1 VSRSVAALIDR
12 RRLARTWPFAVIAG
26 AGQVSAI
33 WPPGPSNTGL
43 FWLSTALLL
52 LAALLLFL
60 RLPGGVSPLLLA
72 ASVDVVS
79 VTCLLLATG
88 GVGGG
93 FGPLYLI
100 AVVGLALYGSRRD
113 TTLVVALVLLG
124 LLVVSIQGGDAAMAT
139 ARRLGL
145 LAGISCVLSV
155 SIHALRLRLTESKR
169 HTERLLH
176 QAESINAAAR
186 RLSSLLEP
194 TAIAALGA
202 ELAAQAASPPGGPE
216 AASRYLRIQ
225 GDEVAV
231 EARFGPDLSDAS
243 WQLDK
248 WSLLGHVARELRPAS
263 ETVGAARPER
273 AGRSQPASQT
283 LLIPVAPGGRLH
295 GVLEIVSPTGALMD
309 DSLERSIALGHLL
322 ELALSNWD
330 AHEQLEQAGRAE
342 ERRRIARDLHDGL
355 AHELAYIAS
364 MARSSRRAMAQVD
377 VQELSSAADRAL
389 DEARRAITVLSATAP
404 QSLAGAVA
412 QTTEDLGSRLGVAV
426 RLELADDID
435 TPPDVTE
442 HVLRIVREAITNAAT
457 HGGPTVV
464 SVTVRKDD
472 GVRVV
477 IEDDGCGFDPE
488 LGARS
493 GFGLVSMRERADA
506 IGAGFAVASAP
517 SLGTRIELAL
527 P

>member
-1 VSRSVAALIDR
+1 LPFAAIVAA
-12 RRLARTWPFAVIAG
+12 
-26 AGQVSAI
+26 GQISAI
-33 WPPGPSNTGL
+33 WPPGPSNIWL
-43 FWLSTALLL
+43 FWLSTALLV
-52 LAALLLFL
+52 LAALLVFV
-60 RLPGGVSPLLLA
+60 RVPAGVSPLVVTA
-72 ASVDVVS
+72 ALDVVS
-79 VTCLLLATG
+79 VTLLLLATG
-88 GVGGG
+88 GVGSG

-100 AVVGLALYGSRRD
+100 GVVGIALYGTQRD
-113 TTLVVALVLLG
+113 SSLVVALVLLG
-124 LLVVSIQGGDAAMAT
+124 LLVVSIKGGAAAVVT

-145 LAGISCVLSV
+145 LAGVSCLISV
-155 SIHALRLRLTESKR
+155 SIHALRLRLTESKK

-186 RLSSLLEP
+186 RLSALLEP

-202 ELAAQAASPPGGPE
+202 ELAAHTASPPGGP
-216 AASRYLRIQ
+216 AAGARYLRIDR
-225 GDEVAV
+225 GLVTV
-231 EARFGPDLSDAS
+231 EARFGPIFGEDS
-243 WQLDK
+243 WRLDER
-248 WSLLGHVARELRPAS
+248 SPLAGVIRDLRPAS
-263 ETVGAARPER
+263 QMVGILGRDEAATDLVRYD
-273 AGRSQPASQT
+273 
-283 LLIPVAPGGRLH
+283 LLVPVAPAGCLD
-295 GVLEIVSPTGALMD
+295 GVLEIVSPNGAFTD
-309 DSLERSIALGHLL
+309 DSLERSVALGHLL
-322 ELALSNWD
+322 ELALSNWA

-364 MARSSRRAMAQVD
+364 MARNSWRAQVNVD
-377 VQELSSAADRAL
+377 VHELSSAADRAL
-389 DEARRAITVLSATAP
+389 DEARRAITVLSAAAP
-404 QSLAGAVA
+404 QSLVGAVA
-412 QTTEDLGSRLGVAV
+412 QTAEDLGARLGVAV
-426 RLELADDID
+426 RLEVADDID

-464 SVTVRKDD
+464 TVTVRRDD

-488 LGARS
+488 LGAQA

-506 IGAGFAVASAP
+506 IGAGFALASAP

>member
-1 VSRSVAALIDR
+1 VTGSVVAPIDR
-12 RRLARTWPFAVIAG
+12 GRLARAWPFAAIAA
-26 AGQVSAI
+26 AGQISAI
-33 WPPGPSNTGL
+33 WPPGPSNIWL
-43 FWLSTALLL
+43 FSLSTALLMLAVL
-52 LAALLLFL
+52 LVFVRVPA
-60 RLPGGVSPLLLA
+60 GVSPLLVA
-72 ASVDVVS
+72 AALDVVS
-79 VTCLLLATG
+79 VTILLLAMD
-88 GVGGG
+88 GVGSG

-100 AVVGLALYGSRRD
+100 GVVGMALYGTRRD
-113 TTLVVALVLLG
+113 SSLVVALVLLG
-124 LLVVSIQGGDAAMAT
+124 LLVVSIKGGDAAVAT

-145 LAGISCVLSV
+145 LAGVSCLISV
-155 SIHALRLRLTESKR
+155 SIHALRLRLTESKK

-186 RLSSLLEP
+186 RLSALLDP
-194 TAIAALGA
+194 AAIAALGA
-202 ELAAQAASPPGGPE
+202 ELAAHAASPPDGP
-216 AASRYLRIQ
+216 AAAARYLRIDR
-225 GDEVAV
+225 GMVSV
-231 EARFGPDLSDAS
+231 EAHFGPSLGEDS
-243 WQLDK
+243 WRLDEH
-248 WSLLGHVARELRPAS
+248 SPLAGVIRDLRPAS
-263 ETVGAARPER
+263 QMVGTPRHDEAARTGLVRYE
-273 AGRSQPASQT
+273 
-283 LLIPVAPGGRLH
+283 LLVPVAPDGCLD
-295 GVLEIVSPTGALMD
+295 GVLEIVSPNGAFTD

-364 MARSSRRAMAQVD
+364 MARSSWRARVDVD

-389 DEARRAITVLSATAP
+389 DEARRAITVLSAAAP
-404 QSLAGAVA
+404 QSLVGAVA
-412 QTTEDLGSRLGVAV
+412 QTAEDLGARLGVAV
-426 RLELADDID
+426 RLEVADDID

-464 SVTVRKDD
+464 TVTVRRDD

-488 LGARS
+488 LETRS

-506 IGAGFAVASAP
+506 IGAGFALASAP

>member
-1 VSRSVAALIDR
+1 
-12 RRLARTWPFAVIAG
+12 
-26 AGQVSAI
+26 
-33 WPPGPSNTGL
+33 
-43 FWLSTALLL
+43 
-52 LAALLLFL
+52 
-60 RLPGGVSPLLLA
+60 
-72 ASVDVVS
+72 
-79 VTCLLLATG
+79 
-88 GVGGG
+88 
-93 FGPLYLI
+93 
-100 AVVGLALYGSRRD
+100 
-113 TTLVVALVLLG
+113 
-124 LLVVSIQGGDAAMAT
+124 
-139 ARRLGL
+139 
-145 LAGISCVLSV
+145 VLSV

-169 HTERLLH
+169 HTEQLLH

-194 TAIAALGA
+194 SAIAALGA
-202 ELAAQAASPPGGPE
+202 ELAAQTATVPGGPP
-216 AASRYLRIQ
+216 AAARYLLVDR
-225 GDEVAV
+225 DTVRV
-231 EARFGPDLSDAS
+231 DARFGPAFGEDS
-243 WQLDK
+243 WRLDER
-248 WSLLGHVARELRPAS
+248 SLLGGVIRELRPAS
-263 ETVGAARPER
+263 QAVGSLSDDQ
-273 AGRSQPASQT
+273 AGSTGLVHHAV
-283 LLIPVAPGGRLH
+283 LVPVAPGGCLH
-295 GVLEIVSPTGALMD
+295 GVLEIVSPNGALTD
-309 DSLERSIALGHLL
+309 DSLERSVALRHLL
-322 ELALSNWD
+322 ELALSNWA

-364 MARSSRRAMAQVD
+364 MARSSWRARVDVD

-389 DEARRAITVLSATAP
+389 DEARRAITVLSSAAP
-404 QSLAGAVA
+404 QSLVGAVA
-412 QTTEDLGSRLGVAV
+412 QTAEDLGARLGVAV
-426 RLELADDID
+426 RLEVADDID

-457 HGGPTVV
+457 HGGPSVV
-464 SVTVRKDD
+464 TVTVRRDD